1 MVSILGPGDY
11 FGELGLLFGTPRTA
25 TVRAATHCEL
35 IMLSKHN
42 LDQVLVK
49 FPIVRRYVSSYHH
62 QHKYV
67 HAVHALYIGVRI
79 CSHIPE
85 CVCTL
90 LYTMCT
96 VCSAQMLELTWIFA
110 SLQTTCDNHGEQESH
125 ESHMCCCS
133 KGQLQRHAIPQ
144 TI

>member
-49 FPIVRRYVSSYHH
+49 FPIVRRYVSSHHH
-62 QHKYV
+62 QHSACCTCSV
-67 HAVHALYIGVRI
+67 HW
-79 CSHIPE
+79 CMNMFP
-85 CVCTL
+85 
-90 LYTMCT
+90 YT
-96 VCSAQMLELTWIFA
+96 
-110 SLQTTCDNHGEQESH
+110 
-125 ESHMCCCS
+125 
-133 KGQLQRHAIPQ
+133 
-144 TI
+144 

>member
-49 FPIVRRYVSSYHH
+49 FPIVRRYVC
-62 QHKYV
+62 V
-67 HAVHALYIGVRI
+67 LIPPPAPAPAPTYI
-79 CSHIPE
+79 
-85 CVCTL
+85 L
-90 LYTMCT
+90 
-96 VCSAQMLELTWIFA
+96 
-110 SLQTTCDNHGEQESH
+110 
-125 ESHMCCCS
+125 
-133 KGQLQRHAIPQ
+133 
-144 TI
+144 